1 MIFNLKNTLALLFTI
16 TGLVSLKSQSYADS
30 LLYYY
35 EDLAA
40 LRAQEQKILNR
51 IEYLRRNVDF
61 SRIGLYSIPKDEESG
76 SEKVEHAA
84 MILKYD
90 EGSEGPLWVSH
101 IIYPNEEGPRAKRKN
116 NFRMDKKVS
125 SQTVGNAE
133 YKALNASSTSS
144 KYDRGHM
151 APSADFSWWQRAMDE
166 SFYYSNISPQVSGLN
181 RNKWRILEE
190 ELREYA
196 DRTGHLLYV
205 ATGPV
210 FTGIIENPLANSE
223 LDVPGAYFKV
233 VVDPLAKRGIGFILP
248 NEAISTQDHLINY
261 FFSIDDV
268 EALTGIDFFSAM
280 EDRLEFFVETD
291 RNPLAWLSSSEVG
304 IIPQSYLSAGLRNTE
319 NLDLLLD
326 NGKTYTICSGVDK
339 IVENTKSYT
348 LYLPTEYESKP
359 LTISIP
365 KDIAESISPNFKNS
379 FDGRYVFVKGKV
391 ISYRGKPRVQV
402 RYRNQ
407 FGFFMPD

>member
-1 MIFNLKNTLALLFTI
+1 MIINLKNILALSFFM
-16 TGLVSLKSQSYADS
+16 TGLVSLSGQTYADS

-35 EDLAA
+35 EDLAE
-40 LRAQEQKILNR
+40 LRAKEQKILNR

-61 SRIGLYSIPKDEESG
+61 SRIGLYSIPRDNGQG
-76 SEKVEHAA
+76 SERVEHTA
-84 MILKYD
+84 MVLQYD
-90 EGSEGPLWVSH
+90 ESSEGPVWVSH
-101 IIYPNEEGPRAKRKN
+101 IIYPAENGPKAKRKN

-133 YKALNASSTSS
+133 YKALNAKSESS

-151 APSADFSWWQRAMDE
+151 APSADFSWWQKAMDE
-166 SFYYSNISPQVSGLN
+166 SFYYSNISPQVSTLN

-190 ELREYA
+190 ELRDYA

-210 FTGIIENPLANSE
+210 FAGIIENPLENSE

-233 VVDPLAKRGIGFILP
+233 VVDPLSKRGIGFVMP
-248 NEAISTQDHLINY
+248 NEGISSEDHLINY
-261 FFSIDDV
+261 SFSIDDV
-268 EALTGIDFFSAM
+268 EALTGIDFFSAL

-291 RNPLAWLSSSEVG
+291 QNPLAWLSSGEVG
-304 IIPQSYLSAGLRNTE
+304 IIPQSYLSEGLRNTE
-319 NLDLLLD
+319 NLNLIVD
-326 NGKTYTICSGVDK
+326 NGKSYTICSGVDK

-359 LTISIP
+359 LTVSIP

-391 ISYRGKPRVQV
+391 VTYRGKPRVQV
-402 RYRNQ
+402 RYMNQ